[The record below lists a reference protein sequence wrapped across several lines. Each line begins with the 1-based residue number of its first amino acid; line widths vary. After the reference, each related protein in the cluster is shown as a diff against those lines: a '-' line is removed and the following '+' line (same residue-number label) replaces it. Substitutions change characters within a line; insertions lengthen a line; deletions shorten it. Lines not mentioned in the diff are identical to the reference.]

1 MSIIQ
6 ALILGVVQGATEF
19 LPISSSG
26 HLVLVPWFLGW
37 HFEPQAAFIFDVL
50 VQWGTILAVLLYF
63 RRDLLEIG
71 LCWLR
76 GIAAGQPFGT
86 PPARLGWLLLLA
98 SIPAAVIGLAL
109 KSVVEK
115 AFAQPAAVS
124 GFLLLT
130 AALLL
135 ISEQIHHRQRE
146 LDSLNWPDSIFIG
159 FAQAL
164 ALFPGV
170 SRSGSTIAG
179 GLMRGL
185 DRTAAA
191 RFSFLL
197 AIPTMLGAGLIAL
210 LDLRDTANATTQL
223 TPLAI
228 GFLAAALVGFLSIR
242 FLLNYLRD
250 HPLTIFAV
258 YCLLLGLGGLLR
270 DALMH

>member
-86 PPARLGWLLLLA
+86 L
-98 SIPAAVIGLAL
+98 PAAVIGLAL